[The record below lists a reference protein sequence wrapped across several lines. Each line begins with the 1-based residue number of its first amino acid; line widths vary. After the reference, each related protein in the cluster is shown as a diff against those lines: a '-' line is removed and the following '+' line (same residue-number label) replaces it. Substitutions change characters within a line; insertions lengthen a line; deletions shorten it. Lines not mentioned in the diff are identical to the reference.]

1 MKKITLMIFLMIF
14 SLGYSMSIPLLTST
28 VAEEEI
34 SCTTTSKE
42 ASQGSFPIGYVMKFE
57 TIGTDVKITCEM
69 LDTDRVGVIAYL
81 WKKTPFGEVS
91 MTKVSGLIFTATVS
105 GLTDGQTISYAVKFA
120 YAGGGLAVT
129 KYTDYVVGQD
139 CELGVTN
146 FELTNS
152 IKLYP
157 NPAKGIL
164 HIDSNRLPISKI
176 EFYSI
181 IGNKILE
188 TKENYNLINIADLSR
203 GIYLLKVYVE
213 NDKAVIKRLI
223 VE

>member
-1 MKKITLMIFLMIF
+1 MKKITLMMFLMIF

-69 LDTDRVGVIAYL
+69 LDSDRVGVVAYL

-91 MTKVSGLIFTATVS
+91 MTNVSGLTFTATVS
-105 GLTDGQTISYAVKFA
+105 GQTIGETITYACKFA

-129 KYTDYVVGQD
+129 KYIDYVVGQD
-139 CELGVTN
+139 CELGINN

-164 HIDSNRLPISKI
+164 HIDSNHLSISKI

-181 IGNKILE
+181 IGNKISE
-188 TKENYNLINIADLSR
+188 RKENYNLINIADLSR
-203 GIYLLKVYVE
+203 GVYLLKVYVE
-213 NDKAVIKRLI
+213 NDKVVIKRLI

>member
-14 SLGYSMSIPLLTST
+14 SLGHSMSIPSLTST

-34 SCTTTSKE
+34 SCTTTSNE

-69 LDTDRVGVIAYL
+69 LDSDRVGVVAYL

-91 MTKVSGLIFTATVS
+91 MTNVSGLAFTATIS
-105 GLTDGQTISYAVKFA
+105 GQTMGETITYACKFA

-129 KYTDYVVGQD
+129 KYIDYVVGQD
-139 CELGVTN
+139 CELGVNN

-164 HIDSNRLPISKI
+164 HIDSNHLSISKI

-181 IGNKILE
+181 IGNKISE
-188 TKENYNLINIADLSR
+188 TKENYNLINIA
-203 GIYLLKVYVE
+203 IYQEVF
-213 NDKAVIKRLI
+213 IC
-223 VE
+223 